1 MNVGAESIRHR
12 ADFQEWCQPSRNPR
26 IHKEENMKRIKR
38 IIGMSLGAL
47 LCLTVF
53 STAHAI
59 EMRPL
64 LTVDIAEKMALA
76 CEKFGEQEGYRP
88 LNIAV
93 VDEQGHLIY
102 FRRKRDSFRGSSEIA
117 INKAW
122 SAAQFPFPTRFMGEK
137 IVNRD
142 PQKVHGIQFMNRL
155 IIFPGGLP
163 IMAGNHHIGAIGVSG
178 ATGDQ
183 DEACAQTGIDA
194 VKDMMM

>member
-1 MNVGAESIRHR
+1 MN
-12 ADFQEWCQPSRNPR
+12 
-26 IHKEENMKRIKR
+26 RIKKT
-38 IIGMSLGAL
+38 IGVSLGAL
-47 LCLTVF
+47 LCLMVF
-53 STAHAI
+53 STAQAI

-76 CEKFGEQEGYRP
+76 CEKFGEREGYRP

-102 FRRKRDSFRGSSEIA
+102 FRRKRDSFRGSTEIA

-122 SAAQFPFPTRFMGEK
+122 TSAKFPFPTRFMGEK

-142 PQKVHGIQFMNRL
+142 PQKVHGIQFMDRL
-155 IIFPGGLP
+155 IVFPGGLP
-163 IMAGNHHIGAIGVSG
+163 IKSGGHHIGAIGVSG

-183 DEACAQTGIDA
+183 DEACSQVGIDA
-194 VKDMMM
+194 VKDLLM